1 MEENETFLPWRS
13 MFLEPKMSNFS
24 KYGIIVA
31 MSVLTAIILY
41 NIWFVNSCPIKHVVV
56 VNEVEQYQKTLDPEL
71 CDSLINKIIELN
83 EKCGI
88 EIEPIDCG

>member
-1 MEENETFLPWRS
+1 MS
-13 MFLEPKMSNFS
+13 LESKMRNIS

-31 MSVLTAIILY
+31 VAVLTVIILY
-41 NIWFVNSCPIKHVVV
+41 NIWFVNSCPIQHVTVV
-56 VNEVEQYQKTLDPEL
+56 SELKQYQETLDPEL
-71 CDSLINKIIELN
+71 CDNLVSKIIELN

>member
-1 MEENETFLPWRS
+1 MS
-13 MFLEPKMSNFS
+13 LEAKMSNVS

-41 NIWFVNSCPIKHVVV
+41 NVWFVNSCPVKHVAV
-56 VNEVEQYQKTLDPEL
+56 VNELKQFQETLDPEL
-71 CDSLINKIIELN
+71 CDNLLNKIIELN
-83 EKCGI
+83 EECGI